1 MRLSPWPR
9 ARRWQLSAVRDRAS
23 AHSSVVLCVW
33 VSRFSHGVRGRA
45 RPTTTGTRRRKTAT
59 ISGERGAVAL
69 EFIQNKPRYMNSKT
83 QASGVT
89 KYPQLVCSDHGPHA
103 LLRGKGTLTRG

>member
-1 MRLSPWPR
+1 MR
-9 ARRWQLSAVRDRAS
+9 
-23 AHSSVVLCVW
+23 CVW
-33 VSRFSHGVRGRA
+33 RCHGVRGRA

-89 KYPQLVCSDHGPHA
+89 KYPQLVTMGHTHY
-103 LLRGKGTLTRG
+103 